1 MKLWKKRLVVSTVGI
16 SIVGFLGGFSCQS
29 REPSPES
36 ALRARFEAFN
46 DAWERRD
53 MAFVR
58 DYYAHDSDML
68 LFFERRQL
76 LGWTRVE
83 ELYENMFAHAARGKV
98 DSKVSNLK
106 VEVKGNLGYVAA
118 NFHLKVTEPSGDVSE
133 DIGRQSV
140 VFENRNGRWVV
151 VHRHTSFQ
159 APPGPQRKV
168 PMHTEP
174 GPLWSPNLE
183 GTWRSQ
189 DGEILVATASH
200 LAFLNAPGLPS
211 GARYRL
217 DERVI
222 HLEAIDGMTAPVLE
236 RLDVAALSSRQMTF
250 ILPDETTEKVWDR
263 VE

>member
-1 MKLWKKRLVVSTVGI
+1 LGCPSWVFW
-16 SIVGFLGGFSCQS
+16 GFFTSFSQ
-29 REPSPES
+29 ES
-36 ALRARFEAFN
+36 AQEALLRARFEAFN

-76 LGWTRVE
+76 LGWTRAE

-98 DSKVSNLK
+98 DSTVSNLQ
-106 VEVKGNLGYVAA
+106 VGVKGDLGYVAA
-118 NFHLKVTEPSGDVSE
+118 NFHLRVTEPSGDVSE
-133 DIGRQSV
+133 DIGRQTV

-168 PMHTEP
+168 PLHTEP

-183 GTWRSQ
+183 GTWKGRG
-189 DGEILVATASH
+189 GEVLVATASH

-217 DERVI
+217 EEGAI
-222 HLEAIDGMTAPVLE
+222 HIEP
-236 RLDVAALSSRQMTF
+236 LDAVAAPKPSKIAVKSLTSSRMT
-250 ILPDETTEKVWDR
+250 IIIPGETTETVWEKV
-263 VE
+263 E